1 MSEDLPPGVTS
12 VAEMPPPAQGA
23 DQMSIQDISDVPQ
36 YVQDRLAD
44 AYAVAGLA
52 NPGEHCHEGHDRRV
66 L

>member
-1 MSEDLPPGVTS
+1 
-12 VAEMPPPAQGA
+12 MPPPAQGA

-52 NPGEHCHEGHDRRV
+52 NPGEHGHEGHDRR
-66 L
+66 LL